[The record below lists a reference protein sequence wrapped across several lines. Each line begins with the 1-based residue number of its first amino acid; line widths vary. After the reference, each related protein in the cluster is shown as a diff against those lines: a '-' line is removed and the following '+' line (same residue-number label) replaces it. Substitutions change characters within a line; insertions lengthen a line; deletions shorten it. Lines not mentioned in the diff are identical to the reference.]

1 VIAYLDCFAGAS
13 GDMLLACLIDAGA
26 SVDDV
31 NGQLGRFGLGLCV
44 GVVPV
49 HRRGLRAAQ
58 LEITAPTH
66 PQTSTYRELREVID
80 AARLD
85 PDVGAVAIEIIER
98 LATAEAAVHG
108 TPLEEVHLHEVG
120 GVDTIVDAVGVAAA
134 LRSLGVSR
142 VVASP
147 VATGRGMIESTHGP
161 LPVPAPAVLEILA
174 GAPIYGRPIDAELVT
189 PTGAAILAAC
199 AESFGDLP
207 AMRISSVGVGAG
219 RRDLPI
225 PNVVRAVIGEPL
237 ELAPDAPVE
246 EVLVEATVDDM
257 NPELFEYAAE
267 RLFAAGA
274 VDVWLVPVI
283 GRRGRPAT
291 IVQVLSPAALEAAAV
306 DVLLAETTTIGVR
319 SHPVA
324 RYMLERNWVDVAVE
338 GERVR
343 VKVASRAG
351 AVVNV
356 APEYGDCAAAAR
368 ATGRSIKEI
377 YRLAQQEA
385 ARIVS

>member
-1 VIAYLDCFAGAS
+1 VE
-13 GDMLLACLIDAGA
+13 
-26 SVDDV
+26 DV
-31 NGQLGRFGLGLCV
+31 NAQLDRFGLGLCV
-44 GVVPV
+44 GVVTV
-49 HRRGLRAAQ
+49 HRRGLRAAR
-58 LEITAPTH
+58 LEITARTH
-66 PQTSTYRELREVID
+66 PPTSTYRELRGVID
-80 AARLD
+80 DAVLD
-85 PDVGAVAIEIIER
+85 PDMAAVALGIVER
-98 LATAEAAVHG
+98 LAAGEAAVHG
-108 TPLEEVHLHEVG
+108 TTLDEVRLHEVG
-120 GVDTIVDAVGVAAA
+120 GVDTIVDTVGVAAA

-142 VVASP
+142 MVASP
-147 VATGRGMIESTHGP
+147 VATGRGMIETEHGP
-161 LPVPAPAVLEILA
+161 LPVPAPAVLEILR

-207 AMRISSVGVGAG
+207 AMRISSVGLGAG
-219 RRDLPI
+219 RADLPI

-237 ELAPDAPVE
+237 EPPPDAPVE

-291 IVQVLSPAALEAAAV
+291 IVQVLSPPPLEAAV
-306 DVLLAETTTIGVR
+306 REVLLAETTTIGVR

-324 RYMLERNWVDVAVE
+324 RYMLERSWVDVEVE

-343 VKVASRAG
+343 VKVAGRAG

-356 APEYGDCAAAAR
+356 APEYADCAAAAR
-368 ATGRSIKEI
+368 ATGRPIKEI
-377 YRLAQQEA
+377 YRRAQQEA
-385 ARIVS
+385 ARILS